1 MMNQFIM
8 QDGMDKGIN
17 YQDKKEPEV
26 TLTVEKI

>member
-1 MMNQFIM
+1 M

-26 TLTVEKI
+26 TLTVEKIWESIL